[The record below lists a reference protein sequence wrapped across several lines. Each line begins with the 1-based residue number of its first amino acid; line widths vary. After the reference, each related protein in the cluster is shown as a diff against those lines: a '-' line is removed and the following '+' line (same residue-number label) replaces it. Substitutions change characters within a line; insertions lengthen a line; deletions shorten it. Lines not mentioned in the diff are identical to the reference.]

1 MIVAWFSYSPF
12 DNSWAISSFQT
23 ETINKAGA
31 LGAWMIDLFF
41 TFFGVVGNII
51 PFVLFI
57 APIYFLHTKRTQ
69 GLTWGRFFLRI
80 LGFVTL
86 LVGLMILATLMLVKT
101 EHHLSGGVLGAI
113 LIVKLYPLFSNQF
126 PLIIIGS
133 IASIIGFIFC
143 SGHLYFI

>member
-1 MIVAWFSYSPF
+1 MIKRIKQFFLPKRDLVEFLLILTALWGFYLIVAWFSYSPF

-69 GLTWGRFFLRI
+69 GLTWGRFFFGYWVCDI
-80 LGFVTL
+80 AGWFNDLGYFN
-86 LVGLMILATLMLVKT
+86 VGK
-101 EHHLSGGVLGAI
+101 
-113 LIVKLYPLFSNQF
+113 N
-126 PLIIIGS
+126 
-133 IASIIGFIFC
+133 
-143 SGHLYFI
+143 